1 MLTRHFYLTSMINKL
16 ALVIVMTFAS
26 AVVQVSFRNHHQRRR
41 ATAVSQINGSNEGV
55 TSGFRR
61 LMKVDYQI
69 C

>member
-26 AVVQVSFRNHHQRRR
+26 DVVQVSSRNHHQRRR
-41 ATAVSQINGSNEGV
+41 ATAVSQIYGSNEGV